1 MSKTKKD
8 RPALGADYSAKM
20 KSRYAEKVKP
30 SSKIYSKADR
40 RENRVVGNMKEDTK
54 EELLK
59 GKVSQG
65 HCLCGAVSFSIIGEL
80 RQVVN
85 CHCGQCLHTHG
96 HYAAYSAVDKNK
108 IEFVND
114 TGLKWFSSSN
124 DARRGFCKECG
135 ASLFWQRIGS
145 GTISIA
151 AGMLD
156 LVKGVKTIGH
166 IYCSDK
172 PTYYEIADD
181 LPKFPQSSGG
191 NLDGSI

>member
-85 CHCGQCLHTHG
+85 CHCGQCLRTHG
-96 HYAAYSAVDKNK
+96 HYAVYSTVDKNK

-114 TGLKWFSSSN
+114 TGLK
-124 DARRGFCKECG
+124 
-135 ASLFWQRIGS
+135 
-145 GTISIA
+145 
-151 AGMLD
+151 
-156 LVKGVKTIGH
+156 
-166 IYCSDK
+166 
-172 PTYYEIADD
+172 
-181 LPKFPQSSGG
+181 
-191 NLDGSI
+191 